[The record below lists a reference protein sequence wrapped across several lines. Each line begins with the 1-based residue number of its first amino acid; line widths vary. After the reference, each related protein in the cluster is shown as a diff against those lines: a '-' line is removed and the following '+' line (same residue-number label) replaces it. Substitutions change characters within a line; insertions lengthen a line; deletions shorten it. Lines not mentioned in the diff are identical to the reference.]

1 MEFLLDGFRAVTW
14 QQGVMYL
21 VGFTLI
27 YLAIQKDYEPALL
40 TRAAAERC
48 ENHDLTDRMVIGTSA
63 IVDTELDGTVGMNS
77 GIFNNPL
84 LIWGKYRK
92 TLFKT
97 TLKLSFQ
104 FHHTQMDGAHA
115 GRFLQRLQETIDS
128 LKSGGY

>member
-21 VGFTLI
+21 VGFALI

-40 TRAAAERC
+40 TRAAERC

-63 IVDTELDGTVGMNS
+63 IVDTELDGAVGMNS
-77 GIFNNPL
+77 GIFNNPF

-97 TLKLSFQ
+97 TLKLSFR